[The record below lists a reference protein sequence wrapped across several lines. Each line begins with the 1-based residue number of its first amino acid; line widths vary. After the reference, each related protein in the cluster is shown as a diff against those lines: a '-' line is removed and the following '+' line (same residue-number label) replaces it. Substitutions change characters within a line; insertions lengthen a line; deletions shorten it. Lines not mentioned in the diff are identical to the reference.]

1 MRIKGW
7 TNYMK
12 SVVSLIESPFEGGIS
27 LNIQKISYDIIQPL
41 IRINNLAQNSMNHES
56 TRFR

>member
-41 IRINNLAQNSMNHES
+41 IRINNLAQNSMNH
-56 TRFR
+56 